1 MALGMTNSGGL
12 TAYNTTQILEKV
24 TQIQEAISSG
34 SISGGG
40 SGSGTGGGGAS
51 SVTNATIDAGS
62 SVEFKLGGDN
72 LGVYVATGEDMAGA
86 SSYGIGMD
94 SLGFYVNT
102 EG

>member
-40 SGSGTGGGGAS
+40 SGTNIA
-51 SVTNATIDAGS
+51 NATIDSGS

-72 LGVYVATGEDMAGA
+72 LGVYVATDTDMASA

-94 SLGFYVNT
+94 SLGFYGIT

>member
-12 TAYNTTQILEKV
+12 TAYNTTLILDKV
-24 TQIQEAISSG
+24 TQVLEAVTSG
-34 SISGGG
+34 SITGGG
-40 SGSGTGGGGAS
+40 SGTNIA
-51 SVTNATIDAGS
+51 NATIDSGS

-72 LGVYVATGEDMAGA
+72 LGVYVATDTDMASA